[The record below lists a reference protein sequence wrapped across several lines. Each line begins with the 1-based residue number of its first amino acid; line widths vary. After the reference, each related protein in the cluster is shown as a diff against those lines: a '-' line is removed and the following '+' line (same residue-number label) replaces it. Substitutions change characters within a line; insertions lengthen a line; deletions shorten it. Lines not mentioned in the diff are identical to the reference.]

1 MKLFS
6 GLAVLALS
14 MMSLLA
20 QAETLVLIPGFQEQ
34 GMAWRFQHVTSALQS
49 SGWVDGGNF
58 VLTPRGMMNSTRLAK
73 RPKKVLYTLELP
85 NQISITQQAVV
96 LDQYLQAISKQ
107 RKEPLSLVGHSAGGL
122 VGRYWLVTLNTVP
135 VKTLITIATPHTGT
149 PWADLSEV
157 AINTPL
163 AELAAGIGINL
174 PRSKQLY
181 SELREERP
189 GNFLYWLNH
198 QAHPAIRYVS
208 IVRKSKHP
216 ESSDLVVPAH
226 SQNMHNVFAL
236 NGHTEIMFSEGQ
248 HFLNANDGYRI
259 AKILATQAPARK

>member
-1 MKLFS
+1 MKLFKQ
-6 GLAVLALS
+6 LAILS
-14 MMSLLA
+14 FSLVSTLA

-34 GMAWRFQHVTSALQS
+34 GMAWRFQHVTSALEA
-49 SGWVDGGNF
+49 SGWVDGGNLM
-58 VLTPRGMMNSTRLAK
+58 LTPRGIVNSTVLAK

-85 NQISITQQAVV
+85 NQLSLTQQAVV
-96 LDQYLQAISKQ
+96 LDQYLKALSAK

-135 VKTLITIATPHTGT
+135 VHTLITIATPHTGT

-157 AINTPL
+157 AMNTPL
-163 AELAAGIGINL
+163 ADLAAGFGINL
-174 PRSKQLY
+174 PRSRQLY
-181 SELREERP
+181 TELREERP

-208 IVRKSKHP
+208 IVRQSKRP
-216 ESSDLVVPAH
+216 ESSDLVVPPH

-236 NGHTEIMFSEGQ
+236 NGQTETVFSEGQ
-248 HFLNANDGYRI
+248 HDLNANDGYRI
-259 AKILATQAPARK
+259 AKILGKSSANRK